1 MPKKVALYVCA
12 VEVPVLGKRCKLQ
25 LLDNTVANT
34 SKIQSINGTT
44 IETLHTIYKLY
55 NEEQNTGGGNVQA
68 NVQSNY
74 VENSNIEYN
83 QQPFEQVTQ
92 PQQQQIPQPQ
102 YQPQPQQSQQ
112 QVVKPKNNK
121 DSTYEERVQQAQ
133 QLKIIKPKI

>member
-1 MPKKVALYVCA
+1 MPKKIALYVCA

-74 VENSNIEYN
+74 VENSNYN

-92 PQQQQIPQPQ
+92 PQQQQMPQPQ
-102 YQPQPQQSQQ
+102 YQPQPQQPQQ
-112 QVVKPKNNK
+112 QVVKPNK

>member
-55 NEEQNTGGGNVQA
+55 NEEQNTGGGNVQ
-68 NVQSNY
+68 SNY
-74 VENSNIEYN
+74 VENSNYN

-92 PQQQQIPQPQ
+92 PQQQIPQPQ
-102 YQPQPQQSQQ
+102 YQPQPQQPQQ
-112 QVVKPKNNK
+112 QVVKQKNNK

>member
-55 NEEQNTGGGNVQA
+55 NEEQNTGGGNVQS
-68 NVQSNY
+68 NVQANY
-74 VENSNIEYN
+74 VENYN

-92 PQQQQIPQPQ
+92 PQQQIPQPQ
-102 YQPQPQQSQQ
+102 YQPQPQQPQQ
-112 QVVKPKNNK
+112 QVVKQKNNK

>member
-55 NEEQNTGGGNVQA
+55 NEEQNTGGGNI
-68 NVQSNY
+68 QSNY
-74 VENSNIEYN
+74 VENSNYN

-102 YQPQPQQSQQ
+102 YQPQPQQPQQ
-112 QVVKPKNNK
+112 QVVKQKNNK
-121 DSTYEERVQQAQ
+121 DITYEERVQQAQ

>member
-55 NEEQNTGGGNVQA
+55 NEEQNTGGGNVQ
-68 NVQSNY
+68 SNY

-92 PQQQQIPQPQ
+92 PQQQIPQPQ
-102 YQPQPQQSQQ
+102 YQPQPQQPQQ

>member
-68 NVQSNY
+68 NVQANY
-74 VENSNIEYN
+74 VENYN

-102 YQPQPQQSQQ
+102 YQPQPQQPQQ

>member
-68 NVQSNY
+68 NY
-74 VENSNIEYN
+74 VENSNYN

-102 YQPQPQQSQQ
+102 YQPQPQQPQQ
-112 QVVKPKNNK
+112 QVVKQKNNK

>member
-55 NEEQNTGGGNVQA
+55 NEEQNTGGGNI
-68 NVQSNY
+68 QSNY
-74 VENSNIEYN
+74 VENSNYN

-92 PQQQQIPQPQ
+92 PQQQQIQQPQ
-102 YQPQPQQSQQ
+102 YQPQPQQPQQ